1 MADVFKTIDKI
12 NSNIKKMK
20 TSIKKIQNK
29 LNEMDLSKPNED
41 DFEKLADYF
50 DDIKCISNRSM
61 VKMDHLV
68 DKNSDSSEDLSSL
81 SNMSISDNDNNNN
94 NNSDSDS
101 DSDS

>member
-1 MADVFKTIDKI
+1 
-12 NSNIKKMK
+12 MK

-101 DSDS
+101 DS

>member
-101 DSDS
+101 DS